1 MYKFGAKWTGVD
13 IAENQIK
20 YAKLLS
26 KDLDINYI
34 VSPVENLEFEE
45 NSFDVVTACQCFMYF
60 DKNILIPK
68 IHKWLKPNAHFLIM
82 FMDWLPYESEI
93 AYKSEELVLK
103 YNPSWSGKGSTRY
116 EIKTPDW
123 LGNMFTV
130 SNKTA
135 FDIDVNFTRDTW
147 HGRIKSCRGI
157 GTGALSEKEISK
169 WEIEHK
175 AMLSQYPEK
184 FTIPHYAAILDLKNL
199 EKVKKNHK

>member
-1 MYKFGAKWTGVD
+1 
-13 IAENQIK
+13 
-20 YAKLLS
+20 
-26 KDLDINYI
+26 
-34 VSPVENLEFEE
+34 
-45 NSFDVVTACQCFMYF
+45 
-60 DKNILIPK
+60 
-68 IHKWLKPNAHFLIM
+68 
-82 FMDWLPYESEI
+82 
-93 AYKSEELVLK
+93 
-103 YNPSWSGKGSTRY
+103 
-116 EIKTPDW
+116 
-123 LGNMFTV
+123 MFTV

-147 HGRIKSCRGI
+147 HGRIKACRGI